1 MKDQNRTL
9 IDSFNNAIEG
19 IIYVLRTQRNMQWH
33 FLIAFIVLLS
43 SVFLGVRKEQFI
55 ALLFAITF
63 VLVAELVNTAIEAT
77 IDVVST
83 TYDPLAKIAKDVAA
97 AAVLLASI
105 NAVVI
110 GVLVFHD
117 KLNKW
122 TTTLV
127 FRLRSMDLY
136 ITVASLFIVL
146 ILVVAIKTFRGQ
158 HTFLSGGWVSG
169 HSALAFALLTAIVFI
184 SKSGLIF
191 ILGLIMAMLVVQ
203 SRIETK
209 IHTPAEVAAGALLG
223 FLVTLLIF
231 QIFYGRAIGI

>member
-1 MKDQNRTL
+1 VSKKRTL

-33 FLIAFIVLLS
+33 FLIAFIILLS

-55 ALLFAITF
+55 VLLFAITF
-63 VLVAELVNTAIEAT
+63 VLAAELINTAIESA

-97 AAVLLASI
+97 SAVLLASI
-105 NAVVI
+105 NAVVV

-127 FRLRSMDLY
+127 YRLRSMDLY

-146 ILVVAIKTFRGQ
+146 ILVVVIKTFRGQ
-158 HTFLSGGWVSG
+158 HNFLSGGWVSG
-169 HSALAFALLTAIVFI
+169 HSALAFSLLTAIVFI

-191 ILGLIMAMLVVQ
+191 ILGLIMALLVGQ

-209 IHTPAEVAAGALLG
+209 IHTAREVAVGAILG
-223 FLVTLLIF
+223 FLVTVIVF
-231 QIFYGRAIGI
+231 QVFYGRALG